1 MGISRNAARSTYI
14 RALVRSVRA
23 MIPRL
28 YLLLL
33 LVKASASASCCGPG
47 EYDYTCV
54 LLPCEWPLNALCFAM
69 LETELLRQGTPAA
82 AMTHTSLG
90 GGATDAN
97 GTVFS
102 WYAIACSIAHTL
114 ACTWIVSQS

>member
-54 LLPCEWPLNALCFAM
+54 LLPCEWPLNALCVAK

-102 WYAIACSIAHTL
+102 WYSVAHT
-114 ACTWIVSQS
+114 